1 MFVMGDENSD
11 SAEVFALRPMTC
23 PFQFQVYLARLRSYR
38 ELPMRFNE
46 TSTLFRNESSGE
58 MHGLI
63 RVRQFTISE
72 GHIACTPDQL
82 EQEFAGCI
90 DLANFMLKTVGL
102 DEDVSY
108 RFSKWDPNNKEKYIG
123 TEEQWEEVQKRMR
136 QILDH
141 LGINYK
147 EEEGEAAFYGPKL
160 DIQIRNVHG
169 KEDTLITVQIDFQ
182 LAEKFG
188 MQYIDSDGQKQYPYV
203 IHRTS
208 IGCYERTLALLIE
221 KYAGAFPIW
230 LSPVQV
236 KILPLIEKH
245 HSYALELKK
254 MFEEKGIRV
263 EVDLRNEKIGY
274 KIREAQL
281 DKVPYMVVL
290 GDKEME
296 NRAVAVRSRRD
307 GDLGAMPVDEF
318 LNRILLEIA
327 QKSK

>member
-1 MFVMGDENSD
+1 
-11 SAEVFALRPMTC
+11 MT
-23 PFQFQVYLARLRSYR
+23 P
-38 ELPMRFNE
+38 E
-46 TSTLFRNESSGE
+46 
-58 MHGLI
+58 
-63 RVRQFTISE
+63 
-72 GHIACTPDQL
+72 QL
-82 EQEFAGCI
+82 EQSCRMRRFLQI
-90 DLANFMLKTVGL
+90 SMLKTVGL

-123 TEEQWEEVQKRMR
+123 TEQQWEEVQDRMR

-141 LGINYK
+141 LGIKYK

-160 DIQIRNVHG
+160 DIQIKNVHG

-188 MQYIDSDGQKQYPYV
+188 MQYIDSDGQKRYPYV

-221 KYAGAFPIW
+221 KYAGAFPTW

-236 KILPLIEKH
+236 KILPLIDKH
-245 HSYALELKK
+245 HEYALELKK
-254 MFEEKGIRV
+254 MFEEKGVRV

-281 DKVPYMVVL
+281 DKVPYMVVI

-296 NRAVAVRSRRD
+296 NKAVAVRSRKD
-307 GDLGAMPVDEF
+307 GDLGAMPIEDF

-327 QKSK
+327 QKSR